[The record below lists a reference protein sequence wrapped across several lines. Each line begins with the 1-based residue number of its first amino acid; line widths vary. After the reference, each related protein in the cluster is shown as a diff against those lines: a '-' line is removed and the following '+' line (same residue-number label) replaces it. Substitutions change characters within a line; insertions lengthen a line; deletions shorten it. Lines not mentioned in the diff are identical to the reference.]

1 MELELKPKKKSR
13 LTLYII
19 IGLIVGIATGF
30 ILNKNYL
37 DEENSKLETFDA
49 RLKEIKTELRTA
61 DSTQTSL
68 LEAEKSTLNTQR
80 NEVLTTRD
88 KKTEPFSILADVFLR
103 LIKMIVA
110 PLVFTTLV
118 VGVAKLGD
126 ISAVG
131 RIGGKTLLWFIGA
144 SLMSLL
150 LGMILVNIFQ
160 PGIAMNL
167 PVPDTGESSGI
178 ANVGFSLKNFL
189 YHIFPSSVV
198 EAMAKNEILQIV
210 VFSLFFGVATAAI
223 GEKGKIIIDFM
234 DAAAHVILKV
244 TGYVMNL
251 APVAVFGAMAAIIAK
266 QGVGILKTYSIFIG
280 EFYFGLTMLW
290 VLLGLAGFLVVGK
303 RIISLLKYV
312 KEPIILAFS
321 TSSSEAAFPKT
332 MELLQKFG
340 CKDKIVSFVLPLGY
354 SFNLDGSMMYMT
366 FASLFIA
373 QSYGI
378 DLPIATQI
386 SMLLVL
392 MLTSKGIA
400 GVPRASL
407 VVIAGTL
414 ATFNIPEA
422 GLALL
427 LGIDPL
433 LDMGRSATNVVG
445 NSIATAVVSK
455 WENALGEPEPEA
467 TEL

>member
-1 MELELKPKKKSR
+1 METTSPKKSK

-19 IGLIVGIATGF
+19 IALVVGIGLGF
-30 ILNKNYL
+30 VLNKSYVA
-37 DEENSKLETFDA
+37 DENTKIEAFEQRLQQTQHELSKTSDSVVMVSLEQQKKSIT
-49 RLKEIKTELRTA
+49 KERGAVISA
-61 DSTQTSL
+61 
-68 LEAEKSTLNTQR
+68 
-80 NEVLTTRD
+80 RD
-88 KKTEPFSILADVFLR
+88 KKVEPFSILADIFLR

-126 ISAVG
+126 INSVG

-144 SLMSLL
+144 SLTSLL

-160 PGIAMNL
+160 PGIAMHL
-167 PVPDTGESSGI
+167 PVPDAGTDIGLAHNSL
-178 ANVGFSLKNFL
+178 SLKDFL
-189 YHIFPSSVV
+189 YHVFPASVID
-198 EAMAKNEILQIV
+198 AMAKNEILQIV

-223 GEKGKIIIDFM
+223 GEQGKIVIKAM
-234 DAAAHVILKV
+234 DAIAHVILKV
-244 TGYVMNL
+244 TGYVMNF
-251 APVAVFGAMAAIIAK
+251 APVAVFGAMTAIIAK
-266 QGVGILKTYSIFIG
+266 QGLGILKTYSIFIT
-280 EFYFGLTMLW
+280 EFYSGLLILW
-290 VLLGLAGFLVVGK
+290 IVLALAGSMIIGK
-303 RIISLLKYV
+303 RVIALLRKV
-312 KEPIILAFS
+312 KEPILLAFS

-378 DLPIATQI
+378 ELSMATQM

-455 WENALGEPEPEA
+455 WEGELVEE
-467 TEL
+467 EK